1 MKRLHVLLI
10 ALLPAMAFAQEAP
23 VSQPVKFGLQAGAT
37 YAGIRGNPGAEDNDY
52 AVDYLIG
59 ASIEVP
65 INERLSFIGNLN
77 YERKSFSN
85 KIVTSNGVNDPFD
98 PIVQTGEF
106 DVRAT
111 LHYLSV
117 PLNLKYYIGPSRKF
131 YINGGVFAGFFLD
144 NTLRVDGD
152 KTEDESGN
160 GIFKEFDFGLN
171 LGLGMRVPIDE
182 KNDLNIELRDNLGLV
197 NISDVPVIDNGT
209 VKTNSV
215 NLIVSWQFGL

>member
-1 MKRLHVLLI
+1 MKKLHILLA
-10 ALLPAMAFAQEAP
+10 ALLPAIAFAQEET
-23 VSQPVKFGLQAGAT
+23 VSKPIKFGVQAGAT
-37 YAGIRGNPGAEDNDY
+37 YAGIRGNPGAEENDY

-77 YERKSFSN
+77 YERKSFSRE
-85 KIVTSNGVNDPFD
+85 IQTQEDPFD
-98 PIVQTGEF
+98 PIFQPVNL

-111 LHYLSV
+111 LHYIAV
-117 PLNLKYYIGPSRKF
+117 PLDLKYYLDPAKKF
-131 YINGGVFAGFFLD
+131 YVNGGLFAGFYLD
-144 NTLRVDGD
+144 NTLKVDGD
-152 KTEDESGN
+152 KVEDESGDD
-160 GIFKEFDFGLN
+160 IFKTLDFGLN
-171 LGLGMRVPIDE
+171 LGLGMRIPLDN

-197 NISDVPVIDNGT
+197 NISDVPVMDDGT